1 MQDKKRKMIWRRKKK
16 LLLFFAKKGNI
27 SIEYIHG
34 WTSNHFAYQW
44 VRLLQFKKKLLLN
57 SRFWWLLL
65 LRLFLMVILKLNFTV
80 WPFFKHLHSSH
91 PSWME
96 EAFLFI
102 HHSTHKKESM
112 RASSSLKRTRRDPNT
127 CTAELWS
134 YLEFI
139 TLLLQVLWDYSVWPG
154 NKIYTNTT

>member
-1 MQDKKRKMIWRRKKK
+1 MKKEEETFT
-16 LLLFFAKKGNI
+16 FFAKKGNI

-44 VRLLQFKKKLLLN
+44 VRLLQFNWRKN
-57 SRFWWLLL
+57 CCSTQDFDDWL
-65 LRLFLMVILKLNFTV
+65 LFLMVILKLNFTV